1 MAEPN
6 VNLTPLGIRLGALSP
21 PCASLKM
28 ENGEDN
34 GREVVTL
41 HLSVSSRYELVS
53 HSLSI
58 QPSFASK
65 PVHSLHPCFWTP
77 PPHLANSSLSSGL
90 TCALCPL
97 GSFPDR
103 VEPNS
108 GAPDCAS
115 VASYSCSVIGIYPQ
129 CHYLIAFHAGW
140 GDPISLIPSIIFC
153 TLPNI
158 CWIKGWKKVECS
170 NLF

>member
-1 MAEPN
+1 MPIIRLKFREAEQLAKILLEMAEPN

-65 PVHSLHPCFWTP
+65 PVHSLHPCF
-77 PPHLANSSLSSGL
+77 
-90 TCALCPL
+90 
-97 GSFPDR
+97 
-103 VEPNS
+103 
-108 GAPDCAS
+108 
-115 VASYSCSVIGIYPQ
+115 
-129 CHYLIAFHAGW
+129 
-140 GDPISLIPSIIFC
+140 
-153 TLPNI
+153 
-158 CWIKGWKKVECS
+158 
-170 NLF
+170 